1 MRTKI
6 IHWMIKIK
14 HNGAKGAKSTQF
26 KTKQL
31 LTRAVDQSR
40 LNCGQTFKTMICLL
54 HNYNSTKVGLLEFK
68 AFKMVTGCSG
78 PSEGL
83 KIWVCQ

>member
-1 MRTKI
+1 
-6 IHWMIKIK
+6 MIKIK

-40 LNCGQTFKTMICLL
+40 LWSNISNDDLS
-54 HNYNSTKVGLLEFK
+54 STQLQFYKSR
-68 AFKMVTGCSG
+68 AT
-78 PSEGL
+78 
-83 KIWVCQ
+83 